1 MSGQPLVRIDLSSEE
16 IIWMEGVAVEEIRNN
31 GEVAFGGEKVGDELN
46 VGVVR
51 AEDIA
56 EN

>member
-1 MSGQPLVRIDLSSEE
+1 M
-16 IIWMEGVAVEEIRNN
+16 EEIRNN